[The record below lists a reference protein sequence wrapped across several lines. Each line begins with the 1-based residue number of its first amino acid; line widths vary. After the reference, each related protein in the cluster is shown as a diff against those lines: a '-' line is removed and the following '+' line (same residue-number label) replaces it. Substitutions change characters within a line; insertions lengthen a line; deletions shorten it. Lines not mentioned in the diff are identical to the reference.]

1 MKKRLLGMLLIA
13 CMMLALLPTAV
24 FAGSTQGYGIEILGQ
39 PVDDENCNDV
49 LGDGGSVKF
58 EYDDENDKGILTLTN
73 ATISTTD
80 NFPINADDIDTLEIV
95 LVGEN
100 RVEAEEDV
108 SIVANDLIFS
118 GEGSIAIACG
128 EYAAGTPAIDCY
140 DSITVNSGNV
150 TVTGKNYAVCYDGT
164 LRVNAGT
171 LTLIATDTGEDVS
184 AIQPGFDP
192 PSILLGDDR
201 IMITSENSDGTDAVV
216 TEPNDNTKISAAKY
230 VKIFYK
236 YVTVS
241 IVTDDSSDPDT
252 MNAVYGNPIDKP
264 AVPTKDGYKFD
275 GWYTDPEC
283 TMPYDFETKV
293 TEPVTLYA
301 KWTKDEQPAIDLP
314 WWAGL
319 LPVLDDEL
327 PFADVNAGDWFYDDV
342 RYVYENS
349 LMHGTGAAEF
359 RPNAAVTRGMVLT
372 ILARNEG
379 VDTSG
384 TPWYAAGRDWAVANG
399 ISDGTNM
406 EAPVTREQLAAMLY
420 RYASFKG
427 RDAAAPERDLSAFP
441 DADSVSGWA
450 LEAMRWAVDANLI
463 SGSNGN
469 LRPQGTAT
477 RAELAALLSR
487 FLG

>member
-1 MKKRLLGMLLIA
+1 MLLIA

-39 PVDDENCNDV
+39 PVDDENCDDV

-58 EYDDENDKGILTLTN
+58 AYDNENDKGVLTLTD
-73 ATISTTD
+73 ATIAAGFLDDT
-80 NFPINADDIDTLEIV
+80 PIEAADMDCLEIV
-95 LVGEN
+95 LKGKSTI
-100 RVEAEEDV
+100 RGAD
-108 SIVANDLIFS
+108 ICITACDLFFS
-118 GEGSIAIACG
+118 GDGSLVFDYPVITDPNDAKKI
-128 EYAAGTPAIDCY
+128 YTQSIDCGNL
-140 DSITVNSGNV
+140 TVNSGNITMV
-150 TVTGKNYAVCYDGT
+150 GVENAIWTNSVSVSSGT
-164 LRVNAGT
+164 LVCTSSNDAAIGWFFNGITIT
-171 LTLIATDTGEDVS
+171 LGS
-184 AIQPGFDP
+184 
-192 PSILLGDDR
+192 DR
-201 IMITSENSDGTDAVV
+201 IMVTSENSDGTDAVV

-342 RYVYENS
+342 RYVYENG
-349 LMHGTGAAEF
+349 LTNGTGAAEF

-441 DADSVSGWA
+441 DAGSISGWA
-450 LEAMRWAVDANLI
+450 LEAMRWAVDTNLI

>member
-1 MKKRLLGMLLIA
+1 M
-13 CMMLALLPTAV
+13 
-24 FAGSTQGYGIEILGQ
+24 
-39 PVDDENCNDV
+39 
-49 LGDGGSVKF
+49 
-58 EYDDENDKGILTLTN
+58 
-73 ATISTTD
+73 
-80 NFPINADDIDTLEIV
+80 
-95 LVGEN
+95 
-100 RVEAEEDV
+100 
-108 SIVANDLIFS
+108 
-118 GEGSIAIACG
+118 
-128 EYAAGTPAIDCY
+128 
-140 DSITVNSGNV
+140 
-150 TVTGKNYAVCYDGT
+150 
-164 LRVNAGT
+164 
-171 LTLIATDTGEDVS
+171 
-184 AIQPGFDP
+184 
-192 PSILLGDDR
+192 
-201 IMITSENSDGTDAVV
+201 
-216 TEPNDNTKISAAKY
+216 
-230 VKIFYK
+230 
-236 YVTVS
+236 
-241 IVTDDSSDPDT
+241 
-252 MNAVYGNPIDKP
+252 
-264 AVPTKDGYKFD
+264 
-275 GWYTDPEC
+275 
-283 TMPYDFETKV
+283 
-293 TEPVTLYA
+293 
-301 KWTKDEQPAIDLP
+301 
-314 WWAGL
+314 
-319 LPVLDDEL
+319 LDDEL

-441 DADSVSGWA
+441 DAGSISGWA
-450 LEAMRWAVDANLI
+450 LEAMRWAVDTNLI